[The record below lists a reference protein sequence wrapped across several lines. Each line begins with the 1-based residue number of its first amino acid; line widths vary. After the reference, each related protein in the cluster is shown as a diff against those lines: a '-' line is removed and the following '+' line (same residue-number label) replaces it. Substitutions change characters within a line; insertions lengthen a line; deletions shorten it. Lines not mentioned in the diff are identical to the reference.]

1 MTLHIDEIAWGI
13 NRKNG
18 DFKQSVTA
26 KAAFP
31 CIVGPLPEFGRG
43 KRNFVIVEVGENH
56 IVLSVRYEKN
66 PAADQSWTL
75 ELGDEMD
82 YMPRSMD
89 GGYKYHFALK

>member
-1 MTLHIDEIAWGI
+1 MTLYIKEIAWGI
-13 NRKNG
+13 DRKNG
-18 DFKQSVTA
+18 GYKESLTA

-31 CIVGPLPEFGRG
+31 CQAGPLAEFGRG
-43 KRNFVIVEVGENH
+43 GRHFAIDQVGERH
-56 IVLSVRYEKN
+56 IILSVHYEKN

-75 ELGDEMD
+75 ELGDEMG